1 MAAAKI
7 LLVEDEPWLGELY
20 QHLLGHHKFKVTWC
34 RDGYEAI
41 DSIDSDRPN
50 LIVLDLILPWA
61 NGIQLL
67 HELASHADLEAIPVI
82 LYSNALPQNFRSDAL
97 QHYGVRTVID
107 KATSNPQKL
116 ITTIKKVLGDANDS
130 N

>member
-1 MAAAKI
+1 MAASKI

-20 QHLLGHHKFKVTWC
+20 KRLLEHHKFEVTWC

-41 DSIDSDRPN
+41 DCIDSSCPD

-61 NGIQLL
+61 NGVQLL
-67 HELASHADLEAIPVI
+67 HELASHSDLEAIPVI
-82 LYSNALPQNFRSDAL
+82 LYSNALSQNSNLDAM
-97 QHYGVRTVID
+97 QHYGVMATLD
-107 KATSNPQKL
+107 KMSSSPQKL
-116 ITTIKKVLGDANDS
+116 ISMIKRVLKDADHS